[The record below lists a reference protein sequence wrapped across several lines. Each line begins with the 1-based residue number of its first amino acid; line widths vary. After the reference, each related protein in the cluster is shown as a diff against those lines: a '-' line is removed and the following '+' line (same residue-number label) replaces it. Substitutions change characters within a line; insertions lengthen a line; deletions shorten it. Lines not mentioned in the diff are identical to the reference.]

1 MSTTPTIPTAVTGTA
16 ESKESTMND
25 VLKDSTGEEVT
36 VELDEP
42 GLAYV
47 IKVADGEVAGRA
59 HYLVGEND
67 ENERIFY
74 HTVVDEKFGGRG
86 LSKILVAE
94 ALADCREKGL
104 TVVAICPLFV
114 KKLRESGDDY
124 IAEGG
129 KFRNP
134 TAADFVYVEQNA

>member
-1 MSTTPTIPTAVTGTA
+1 
-16 ESKESTMND
+16 MND

-74 HTVVDEKFGGRG
+74 HTVVDERFGGRG

>member
-1 MSTTPTIPTAVTGTA
+1 
-16 ESKESTMND
+16 MNEN
-25 VLKDSTGEEVT
+25 LTDSQGEAVT

-42 GLAYV
+42 GLAYL

-67 ENERIFY
+67 DNERIFY

-86 LSKILVAE
+86 LSKVLVSE
-94 ALADCREKGL
+94 ALADAREKGE

-114 KKLRESGDDY
+114 KRLRESGDDY

-134 TAADFVYVEQNA
+134 TSEDFVYVEQNA